1 MALTKNNDF
10 TKLLPKHTFLFLATV
25 CVALCFIYAKADNK
39 NDFDVFLDA
48 AVRLQR
54 LENIYQPPFIYNL
67 QYFYSPLFA
76 LLLIPF
82 SYFSFKTIG
91 VIWLLLNTFLL
102 LRTWNI
108 FEYYLDKTKLSPKG
122 HLVLIIL
129 SFAVVS
135 RFIFFNYERVQMT
148 IFLLWAMMESSYQIF
163 QGRKLAG
170 ALLLAFAINIK
181 VLPLVMIP
189 YLVYRAEFKASIYTF
204 SALLTYLFVPALILG
219 WEYNLFLLKEWWA
232 IINPTQ
238 PTHIIEDDLG
248 AYGLVPALST
258 LLIETEPLF
267 AIKRNLFSLEYEQ
280 VYWIINA
287 FRIVLILL
295 TLYFLR
301 TLPFKK
307 ASSRL
312 HLFYELS
319 YICLIIPLIF
329 PHQRRY
335 SFYFIFPAVTYL
347 IYFLLVNYDKYFPRL
362 RQYSKFIGLII
373 TFVISTTFLIFI
385 RRRVLGSETITLMI
399 YFHIITWATLLLI
412 PALLFANPN
421 SLMPPIIVKNSSPPI
436 GMKKHDLVST

>member
-1 MALTKNNDF
+1 MTLTKNADF
-10 TKLLPKHTFLFLATV
+10 PKLFSENTVLFLATI
-25 CVALCFIYAKADNK
+25 CMALYFIYVKADDK

-48 AVRLQR
+48 AVKLQR
-54 LENIYQPPFIYNL
+54 LENIYQPPFIHDL

-82 SYFSFKTIG
+82 SDFSFKVIG
-91 VIWLLLNTFLL
+91 IFWLLANTFLL
-102 LRTWNI
+102 LRTWKI
-108 FEYYLDKTKLSPKG
+108 FEHYLDKSKLSPKAY
-122 HLVLIIL
+122 LVLVIL
-129 SFAVVS
+129 SFVIVS

-148 IFLLWAMMESSYQIF
+148 IFLLWAIMESTYQIF
-163 QGRKLAG
+163 QGRKLGG
-170 ALLLAFAINIK
+170 ALLLAFAINVKI
-181 VLPLVMIP
+181 LPLVIVP

-204 SALLTYLFVPALILG
+204 LAFSAYLFVPALVLG

-258 LLIETEPLF
+258 FLTETKPLF

-280 VYWIINA
+280 VYWIINI
-287 FRIVLILL
+287 FRVVLILL

-307 ASSRL
+307 ASSKL
-312 HLFYELS
+312 HLLYELS

-335 SFYFIFPAVTYL
+335 SFYFIFPAITYL
-347 IYFLLVNYDKYFPRL
+347 IYFLLANYDKYLPRL
-362 RQYSKFIGLII
+362 RPYSKLVGLII
-373 TFVISTTFLIFI
+373 TCLISTAFLIFI
-385 RRRVLGSETITLMI
+385 RRWVLGSEAISLMI
-399 YFHIITWATLLLI
+399 YFHLVTWATLLLI
-412 PALLFANPN
+412 PALLFARPA
-421 SLMPPIIVKNSSPPI
+421 SSSSPIISKNSSTLI
-436 GMKKHDLVST
+436 DLKKRDLVSM